1 MTSVH
6 FSSPPSSPSPPPPPA
21 TRLTAL
27 KSQIRQRNGGLLSS
41 TRHTLTRRR
50 SLLTLHQQQMEL
62 ISADALDPFS
72 NEPIAAAD
80 ATNNS
85 SGGGK
90 AGQHVRTHSRGHSRN
105 GSVAIRGGG
114 GEGTAGLGA
123 VNVAELASLMAS
135 SKQQPTEEKEQLK
148 LSRRDMRTLRQQI
161 TSQHPA
167 LCSERGVDESDD
179 PPPRIETAS
188 ATRFTS
194 RLTSPLATCSS
205 SFSAS
210 PLTRQPKPATAS
222 SSSAHLH
229 NSHEPST
236 TPRIAFSQKR
246 VDKFDESV
254 KVIMAFGHDEMEK
267 IRTEILKRGGG
278 VTRSQFLA
286 IAVKQTRPA
295 ADAPVAA
302 FDAYYR
308 EVEALAEMFE
318 EIDVNGDGDLQ
329 YSEFTSY
336 LVELANG
343 RYDHHHIDQLLHTDY
358 RVLEPVGN
366 DDRID
371 VVSVVWY
378 GQLGRFVL
386 FEKGQHRF
394 KVLDGQKRVVKVV
407 RGHMG
412 EMIDSEWLPLHGVLV
427 TSSSDRTIKFW
438 SVEEKSAHDDNRAKR
453 RSAPSAAAGKFTPIP
468 RASSASSAS
477 SSAFPIFHCLATWLL
492 PSPQVSLCWCHGRLY
507 SADILGRVLVW
518 NVDVGEIRHSTH
530 AHEGRVTALCSG
542 DDGWIISGGMDG
554 WVRVW
559 EGGELRLVGEWRHD
573 GGVRAVCW
581 DSDRR
586 LVLSGG
592 DDECLRVW
600 SSELRKVVRTVNLR
614 TDTDLTNKP
623 HHSKPHGTAPGTARL
638 SQTTH
643 SSSSS
648 ASTASS
654 NCPSSSP
661 SAAYTAELAASGDSI
676 LGLSVCGPEVLVMS
690 QYGVLRVMDASKWRV
705 EQTLVVPRV
714 WDDKGRDEEE
724 EEGDSEEE
732 DETEDATDKHL
743 SLRAR
748 ELITSFTVIK
758 SAACSPPPLSTSS
771 HYSYSHTP
779 PPPAE
784 NVIIASAGSRLYAFT
799 RNTAVNHHVA
809 DSHPVLAALYNPITF
824 SILTAAHR
832 SLKVWDACTGR
843 LLKEFHDIV
852 PRGSVVSC
860 VVLDGRGRKVVV
872 GGTDGRVSVF
882 NCQTGAEMQQLD
894 RHEGEVACLS
904 YVEEVERVDEAD
916 DTIETA
922 THTGGA
928 GNDSDGI
935 NKILCACRTGV
946 YIHHDDHEAALN
958 NSSYTSLYHSSF
970 DHRTDVTALVS
981 SSHFHLIASASSDSN
996 IVFYPANLDGTP
1008 LQKLHVSSA
1017 VSALLFLHPYRLLLA
1032 ACSGGAVHVYCFSN
1046 EQHMHIGEW
1055 RNTNA
1060 ATGDGVTVTCV
1071 AMDAATDTL
1080 YTGDESGCVKGW
1092 PLGAVLF
1099 SPFRALLAS
1108 QNLSCQSMQLPDP
1121 AALKRFFPVGALSAA
1136 MSVGLRVKAHTATV
1150 TSVCVIAGREGK
1162 WSAEARAQQEEREA
1176 DVLREE
1182 DEWKERGKEAYESA
1196 VYRTA
1201 QLLYEGA
1208 TTPANVAN
1216 PGEVGSTAVSSR
1228 SPQPTSR
1235 VPSAHSVTFSP
1246 RSNVASTSSAAD
1258 VNKPLSSSLSMLE
1271 LLAMLSSAQ
1280 LDQLSKEK
1288 KRIARQLQTDHD
1300 THFHTLRAANN
1311 DQYNATLHT
1320 LDLQYGSPT
1329 ALLSA
1334 STDGTVRLSST
1345 EDGCCL
1351 GKLHQGEVAT
1361 LGKGTPSQ
1369 WRYYVNMEERK
1380 RRDRLRLDECIRE
1393 MEEEREQWAADE
1405 QQRAVDE
1412 AAQRHMREEEQAA
1425 KENEEDDD
1433 PNDMLP
1439 FKRAATV
1446 EQKKL
1451 MDAVEQQTTADI
1463 NTVSFQTKIGRKHN
1477 KAAEAAAAAQSTAPG
1492 LSPSGSSFPPLS
1504 SPTAASKGAVPFA
1517 SQSAFAQAG
1526 ALSPVALP
1534 SIQADKP
1541 KHRST
1546 ASLTFEAEYKRND
1559 GRQQQRTRPRRSSDE
1574 EESKQQ
1580 TEPPS
1585 LQLSK
1590 LQELRVAVAKAI
1602 PLYGPREDDG
1612 GEEEEKEQQS
1622 LHAPTLL
1629 RVAKAAALQAAAK
1642 RADFGKAGVSTRH
1655 SAPRSGK
1662 QPSAGRQT

>member
-1 MTSVH
+1 MASVH
-6 FSSPPSSPSPPPPPA
+6 FSSLPSSPSPPPPPA
-21 TRLTAL
+21 SRLTAL
-27 KSQIRQRNGGLLSS
+27 KSQIRQRNAGLLSS

-72 NEPIAAAD
+72 NEPIATAD
-80 ATNNS
+80 AANS
-85 SGGGK
+85 NTAASGSGVGDK
-90 AGQHVRTHSRGHSRN
+90 VAQQQVRVHGRGHSRN
-105 GSVAIRGGG
+105 ASMAVRGAG
-114 GEGTAGLGA
+114 GEAPLG
-123 VNVAELASLMAS
+123 VGSLNVAELAAMMAS
-135 SKQQPTEEKEQLK
+135 KLQPTEEKEKLK
-148 LSRRDMRTLRQQI
+148 LSRRDMRLLRQQI

-167 LCSERGVDESDD
+167 LYSDTGVEERDD
-179 PPPRIETAS
+179 PPPRIETIT

-194 RLTSPLATCSS
+194 RLTSPSATAASFSALTSMSKPTTASSTSSS
-205 SFSAS
+205 SFLSSHDAS
-210 PLTRQPKPATAS
+210 L
-222 SSSAHLH
+222 
-229 NSHEPST
+229 

-254 KVIMAFGHDEMEK
+254 KVIMAFGHDEMEH

-286 IAVKQTRPA
+286 IAVKQSRPPA
-295 ADAPVAA
+295 TAPQGAY
-302 FDAYYR
+302 DAYYR

-378 GQLGRFVL
+378 GQLGHFVL

-427 TSSSDRTIKFW
+427 TSSSDRTLKFW
-438 SVEEKSAHDDNRAKR
+438 SVEEKSAHDDSRVKR
-453 RSAPSAAAGKFTPIP
+453 RSGPTVSASNFTPIP
-468 RASSASSAS
+468 RASSTSSSS
-477 SSAFPIFHCLATWLL
+477 SSAFPIFHCLATWSL

-507 SADILGRVLVW
+507 SADILGRLLVW

-530 AHEGRVTALCSG
+530 AHDGRVTALCSG
-542 DDGWIISGGMDG
+542 EDGWLVSGGMDG

-559 EGGELRLVGEWRHD
+559 EGGELRLLGEWRHD
-573 GGVRAVCW
+573 GGVRTVCW
-581 DSDRR
+581 DSERR

-592 DDECLRVW
+592 DDDCVRVW
-600 SSELRKVVRTVNLR
+600 SSEHRRLLRTVNFR

-623 HHSKPHGTAPGTARL
+623 HHPKQHSTAPNTARPPL
-638 SQTTH
+638 H
-643 SSSSS
+643 STPST
-648 ASTASS
+648 STALASS
-654 NCPSSSP
+654 TAASSSP
-661 SAAYTAELAASGDSI
+661 STTFAAEMAASGDSI
-676 LGLSVCGPEVLVMS
+676 LGLCVCGPEVLVMS
-690 QYGVLRVMDASKWRV
+690 QYGVLRVLDASRWRV

-724 EEGDSEEE
+724 ESESDDDEE
-732 DETEDATDKHL
+732 ADDGADKQL

-748 ELITSFTVIK
+748 DLITSFTVIRA
-758 SAACSPPPLSTSS
+758 AACSPPPPSTSS
-771 HYSYSHTP
+771 LYTYSHTP

-784 NVIIASAGSRLYAFT
+784 NIIIASAGSRLYAFT

-809 DSHPVLAALYNPITF
+809 DSHAVLAALYNPITF

-894 RHEGEVACLS
+894 RHDGEVACLS
-904 YVEEVERVDEAD
+904 YVEEIERGDND
-916 DTIETA
+916 DAAAVTQAGGGGTA
-922 THTGGA
+922 ASH
-928 GNDSDGI
+928 SDVS
-935 NKILCACRTGV
+935 KILCGCRSGV

-981 SSHFHLIASASSDSN
+981 SAHFHLIASASSDTT

-1008 LQKLHVSSA
+1008 LQKLHVPSA

-1055 RNTNA
+1055 RNTNE
-1060 ATGDGVTVTCV
+1060 ATGDGATVTCV

-1092 PLGAVLF
+1092 PLGSVLF
-1099 SPFRALLAS
+1099 TRFRALLSS
-1108 QNLSCQSMQLPDP
+1108 QQLSVQSMQLPDP
-1121 AALKRFFPVGALSAA
+1121 AALRQYFPLGALNAG
-1136 MSVGLRVKAHTATV
+1136 MSVGLCVRAHTAAV
-1150 TSVCVIAGREGK
+1150 TSVSVIAGREGR

-1176 DVLREE
+1176 EVLREE

-1208 TTPANVAN
+1208 TRQHNSSSAGEDGVA
-1216 PGEVGSTAVSSR
+1216 TSR
-1228 SPQPTSR
+1228 LQSPTSR
-1235 VPSAHSVTFSP
+1235 VSSAQPTAFSP
-1246 RSNVASTSSAAD
+1246 RSTLASASSPTAD
-1258 VNKPLSSSLSMLE
+1258 GNKPLSSSLSMLE
-1271 LLAMLSSAQ
+1271 LLAVLSPSQLAQ
-1280 LDQLSKEK
+1280 LNKEK
-1288 KRIARQLQTDHD
+1288 KRIARQLQSDYD
-1300 THFHTLRAANN
+1300 VHFHTLRSANRS
-1311 DQYNATLHT
+1311 QYDATLHT

-1334 STDGTVRLSST
+1334 STDGTARLSST

-1351 GKLHQGEVAT
+1351 GELHQGEVAT

-1380 RRDRLRLDECIRE
+1380 RRDRARLDECIRE
-1393 MEEEREQWAADE
+1393 MEEEREQWALDE
-1405 QQRAVDE
+1405 QQRAADE
-1412 AAQRHMREEEQAA
+1412 AARQQMREEEQAL
-1425 KENEEDDD
+1425 KEEDDDD

-1439 FKRAATV
+1439 FKRAATL
-1446 EQKKL
+1446 EQKKI

-1463 NTVSFQTKIGRKHN
+1463 NTVAFQTKIGRKHN
-1477 KAAEAAAAAQSTAPG
+1477 KAAEAAAAAQSAAPA
-1492 LSPSGSSFPPLS
+1492 LSASNSSFPPLS
-1504 SPTAASKGAVPFA
+1504 SPTSASRSAVPFA
-1517 SQSAFAQAG
+1517 SQSAFTQAG

-1534 SIQADKP
+1534 ALQPAQP

-1546 ASLTFEAEYKRND
+1546 ASLTFEAEYKRAD
-1559 GRQQQRTRPRRSSDE
+1559 GRQQRSRARRPSDTE
-1574 EESKQQ
+1574 DSKQQ

-1602 PLYGPREDDG
+1602 PLYGRAE
-1612 GEEEEKEQQS
+1612 GEGAEEEKEQI
-1622 LHAPTLL
+1622 LHAPTLVK
-1629 RVAKAAALQAAAK
+1629 VAKAAALQAAARRINAGK
-1642 RADFGKAGVSTRH
+1642 DESIDRRQVVQRAVKHNTS
-1655 SAPRSGK
+1655 
-1662 QPSAGRQT
+1662 Q